1 MYPELKEPTLT
12 FAQIVAMLQELSEE
26 DLENLNVND
35 FATSLI
41 SR

>member
-12 FAQIVAMLQELSEE
+12 FAQILAMLQELSEE
-26 DLENLNVND
+26 ELENLNVND

>member
-26 DLENLNVND
+26 ELENLDVND

-41 SR
+41 YQ